1 VTLVEIV
8 QLAQIAAPVGA
19 AVAAVAS
26 WRSANASL
34 RTAGRADE
42 TSRRAVEALGR
53 ATMPVLRVEIG
64 QYPATESE
72 AGRGPVPV
80 TVFIV
85 NHGSNRGLLIGAK
98 ITRPDGVALTAVE
111 PMPMEIG
118 STAVEYEQHGALHLH
133 MGTMPRAAGRRQ
145 RATDHAHVEFT
156 DVGRVATWRHRS
168 WWVERVRIDDD
179 AVATYAYERDGQPEI
194 ELVVNAPSS
203 DPPVGWVRRTW
214 RQVW

>member
-1 VTLVEIV
+1 MTLVEIV

-133 MGTMPRAAGRRQ
+133 MGTMPRLLPNAQQDADSAPLITLTSSSPTSGASRRGVTAVGGSKGCVSTTMLW
-145 RATDHAHVEFT
+145 RPTLTSAT
-156 DVGRVATWRHRS
+156 GNPRS
-168 WWVERVRIDDD
+168 NLW
-179 AVATYAYERDGQPEI
+179 
-194 ELVVNAPSS
+194 
-203 DPPVGWVRRTW
+203 
-214 RQVW
+214 